1 MANADAGT
9 PPPAAA
15 VTDDEGLRAQRTFNG
30 LMRAMAEPGLI
41 EKLVIPPG
49 VPEALPGGLAAVA
62 VTLADFET
70 PLWLDEQLGSADEVT
85 RYLRFATG
93 TPIVGDPARA
103 AFALVTRAS
112 AMPPFTWFSAGSDA
126 YPDRSVTIVTEVQ
139 TWAAMQRFELTGPGI
154 ATARSFA
161 AGPLPG
167 DFENRMAHNGALF
180 PRGIDLIM
188 TSGDEVMALPRS
200 ARLRGTA

>member
-1 MANADAGT
+1 MANAEAGT
-9 PPPAAA
+9 PPPAGAGR
-15 VTDDEGLRAQRTFNG
+15 DDEGLRAQRSFNA

-41 EKLVIPPG
+41 EKLAIPPG
-49 VPEALPGGLAAVA
+49 VPEALPRGLAAVA

-70 PLWLDEQLGSADEVT
+70 PLWLDEQLGSAAEVT

-93 TPIVGDPARA
+93 APIVEDPARA
-103 AFALVTRAS
+103 SFALVCRAT
-112 AMPPFTWFSAGSDA
+112 AMPPFDCFSAGSDA

-154 ATARSFA
+154 ATVRSFA
-161 AGPLPG
+161 AGPLPA
-167 DFENRMAHNGALF
+167 DFEKRMAENQSLF
-180 PRGIDLIM
+180 PRGVDLVI

-200 ARLRGTA
+200 TCLREIS

>member
-1 MANADAGT
+1 MANAEAGT
-9 PPPAAA
+9 PPPARAGK
-15 VTDDEGLRAQRTFNG
+15 DDEGLRAQRLFNA

-41 EKLVIPPG
+41 EKLAIPPG
-49 VPEALPGGLAAVA
+49 VPEALPRGLAAVA

-70 PLWLDEQLGSADEVT
+70 PLWLDEQLGSADGVT

-93 TPIVGDPARA
+93 APIVEDPARA
-103 AFALVTRAS
+103 AFALVSQAA
-112 AMPPFTWFSAGSDA
+112 AMPPFDCFSAGSDA

-161 AGPLPG
+161 AGPLPA
-167 DFENRMAHNGALF
+167 DFEKRMAENRSLF
-180 PRGIDLIM
+180 PRGVDLVI
-188 TSGDEVMALPRS
+188 TFGDEVMALPRS
-200 ARLRGTA
+200 TCLREIS